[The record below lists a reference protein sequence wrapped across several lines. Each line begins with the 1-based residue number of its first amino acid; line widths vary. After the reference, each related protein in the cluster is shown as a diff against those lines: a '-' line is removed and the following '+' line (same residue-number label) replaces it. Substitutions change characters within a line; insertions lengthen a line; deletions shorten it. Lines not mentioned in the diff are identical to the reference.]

1 MTKLRQVSESIFA
14 ASNLMYRRQVD
25 IIPFNDVPFCLTYKP
40 YDKRIVMYGKLLEI
54 YHTFLTNIFANKI
67 WYYPIAPFC
76 ELT

>member
-25 IIPFNDVPFCLTYKP
+25 IIPFNDVPFCLTYLP
-40 YDKRIVMYGKLLEI
+40 YDKKIIMQGENLAY
-54 YHTFLTNIFANKI
+54 IFTYISANKI